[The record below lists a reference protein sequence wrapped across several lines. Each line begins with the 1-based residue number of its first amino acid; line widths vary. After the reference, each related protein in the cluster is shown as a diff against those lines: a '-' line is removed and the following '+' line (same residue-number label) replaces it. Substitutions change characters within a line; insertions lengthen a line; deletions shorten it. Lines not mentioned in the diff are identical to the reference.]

1 MTVLRSR
8 FGGPP
13 RRTAPDPNP
22 FPTMEVFAMNSEP
35 IAIINALAGLFVL
48 IVGGLA
54 HAFGWSDDAVEL
66 IVAIVGGASVFAAT
80 LFARAKVDS
89 PETVTAKVAD
99 AKRAA
104 IVATHPEA

>member
-1 MTVLRSR
+1 MFISR
-8 FGGPP
+8 
-13 RRTAPDPNP
+13 
-22 FPTMEVFAMNSEP
+22 
-35 IAIINALAGLFVL
+35 
-48 IVGGLA
+48 
-54 HAFGWSDDAVEL
+54 
-66 IVAIVGGASVFAAT
+66 GASVFAAT